1 MPEPDSFIA
10 SILPYLPYALGGLAI
25 AIFFLI
31 LGWAAAKKGVLLPG
45 WLSRLANRMGGLG
58 NPEAVT

>member
-25 AIFFLI
+25 ASSFSF
-31 LGWAAAKKGVLLPG
+31 WAGPPPKRAFCFPAG
-45 WLSRLANRMGGLG
+45 
-58 NPEAVT
+58 